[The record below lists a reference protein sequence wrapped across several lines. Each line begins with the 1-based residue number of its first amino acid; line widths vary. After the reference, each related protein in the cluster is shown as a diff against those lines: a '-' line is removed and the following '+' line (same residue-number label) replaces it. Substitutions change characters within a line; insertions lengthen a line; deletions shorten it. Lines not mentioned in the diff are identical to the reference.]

1 MPIICNTPESIN
13 AYRLLALR
21 GALKLE
27 AVGLKRRGP
36 SALSIVKREFG
47 FKGNAKSVSEQ
58 FAKYLREKGILLDA
72 PAKPAGKEQPPARP

>member
-13 AYRLLALR
+13 AFRLLTLR

-27 AVGLKRRGP
+27 VLGMKRRGP

-58 FAKYLREKGILLDA
+58 FAAFLRGQKILID
-72 PAKPAGKEQPPARP
+72 KPAQPATLPV

>member
-1 MPIICNTPESIN
+1 MIICNTPESIN
-13 AYRLLALR
+13 AFRLLALR

-27 AVGLKRRGP
+27 VLGMKRRGP

-58 FAKYLREKGILLDA
+58 FATYLREQKILID
-72 PAKPAGKEQPPARP
+72 KPAQPAILYP